1 MRVHCWLCWWVNIY
15 MNVNFNLILVQPNHK
30 VLVMSSPI
38 TTFSFGA
45 GGGGG
50 GGGDPPN
57 PNQNVSGPNP
67 NQDLADMVARLQI
80 TVREQAQLIEKLTNK
95 PSETLKRINTFYLKN
110 MKRLHPTNRGKFLA
124 HFNLTR

>member
-1 MRVHCWLCWWVNIY
+1 
-15 MNVNFNLILVQPNHK
+15 
-30 VLVMSSPI
+30 MSSPI

-50 GGGDPPN
+50 GDPPN
-57 PNQNVSGPNP
+57 PNQNVTGPNP

-80 TVREQAQLIEKLTNK
+80 TVREQAQEITRQAQDIERLTNK
-95 PSETLKRINTFYLKN
+95 PSEILKRINTFYLKN

-124 HFNLTR
+124 HFNSSTR

>member
-1 MRVHCWLCWWVNIY
+1 

-30 VLVMSSPI
+30 VLVMSLPI

-45 GGGGG
+45 GGG
-50 GGGDPPN
+50 DPPN
-57 PNQNVSGPNP
+57 PNRNVSGPNP

-80 TVREQAQLIEKLTNK
+80 TVREQAQVIERLTNK
-95 PSETLKRINTFYLKN
+95 PSEILKRINTFYLKN

-124 HFNLTR
+124 HFNSSTR